1 MKETIGEKI
10 KRVAK
15 TIFIVWVIFAI
26 IASVGITIA
35 TNGTGFGL
43 LIVVV
48 VLSVTI
54 IPFYVLIFS
63 GFGEL
68 IDKVSSIEKELK
80 VMNNKKPD
88 TIVSTADKQPDSV
101 VIVDDKTEE

>member
-1 MKETIGEKI
+1 MKETTGEKI

-35 TNGTGFGL
+35 TKGIGFVL

-48 VLSVTI
+48 ALSVTI
-54 IPFYVLIFS
+54 IPFYVLVFS

-80 VMNNKKPD
+80 AMNDKKPD
-88 TIVSTADKQPDSV
+88 TIADKQPDNV

>member
-1 MKETIGEKI
+1 MKETTGEKI

-15 TIFIVWVIFAI
+15 AIFIVWVIFAI
-26 IASVGITIA
+26 IASVIITIE
-35 TNGTGFGL
+35 TDGIGFGL
-43 LIVVV
+43 LLVVV
-48 VLSVTI
+48 ALSVTI
-54 IPFYVLIFS
+54 IPFYVLVFS

-80 VMNNKKPD
+80 DMNNKKPD

-101 VIVDDKTEE
+101 AKVDDKTEE

>member
-1 MKETIGEKI
+1 MKETTGEKI

-26 IASVGITIA
+26 IASVGITMA
-35 TNGTGFGL
+35 TKGIGFVL

-48 VLSVTI
+48 ALSVTI
-54 IPFYVLIFS
+54 IPFYVLVFS

-80 VMNNKKPD
+80 AMNNKKPD
-88 TIVSTADKQPDSV
+88 ATDSADHK
-101 VIVDDKTEE
+101 KE

>member
-35 TNGTGFGL
+35 TKGIGFVL

-48 VLSVTI
+48 ALSVTI
-54 IPFYVLIFS
+54 IPFYVLVFS

-80 VMNNKKPD
+80 AMNNKKPD
-88 TIVSTADKQPDSV
+88 ATASADHK
-101 VIVDDKTEE
+101 KE